1 MLNQVVLISLIFLL
15 TLAHSIYFVFV
26 QDKFLKV
33 ISLIGAISG
42 IVVLIMVILL
52 LIRNKEA

>member
-1 MLNQVVLISLIFLL
+1 MPKQVVLISLIFLL

-33 ISLIGAISG
+33 ISLFGAISG

-52 LIRNKEA
+52 LVRNRQN